1 MAHRLCWALVVITI
15 ASNAL
20 TLIANGFVNTII
32 GDLGKN
38 VIDGK
43 GGADTMQGMAGD
55 DNYQVDNPAD
65 KVIEA
70 VSEGIAFPSL
80 KPSPLW
86 PYAVERGAFQR
97 M

>member
-1 MAHRLCWALVVITI
+1 MSYNSEWPAGSAGLSPSLRLHPT
-15 ASNAL
+15 
-20 TLIANGFVNTII
+20 ANGFVNTII

-43 GGADTMQGMAGD
+43 GGADPMQGMAGD

-70 VSEGIAFPSL
+70 VSAGIEPFRP
-80 KPSPLW
+80 
-86 PYAVERGAFQR
+86 
-97 M
+97 